1 MRTLSKSDFKLAREC
16 VTKLYYA
23 EMGYPRT
30 SDDDPY
36 LEMLAQGGYMVEF
49 LAKAHFADGITMHY
63 DRTDPVG
70 SAAETLEYLRRDRVT
85 LFEATILSGRM
96 LARIDILRKHGNRFE
111 LIEVKS
117 KSFEGDSL
125 DDGPM
130 GPFRGKRKP
139 HEILSK
145 WRPYLDDVAYQ
156 VHLLGTAFPGA
167 VIEPYLMMPDRSRS
181 TSIEGLP
188 RMFTLRR
195 GTSRGRER
203 EIVVG
208 FEGDAEAVRR
218 DKLLVRVDVSNEV
231 NDLLPAIRA
240 EAGRF
245 VALFGEDAVAREQQ
259 PISWSCRDCDFR
271 VGEEV
276 VPNGFKE
283 CWGDLA
289 SPTPHIFD
297 LWKFGSTRLDG
308 HPAGD
313 RMIERRTTSLY
324 DVTPDL
330 LVKKDGSAT
339 KDSGRQLV
347 QIEHS
352 RSGTEWVGRDLG
364 PALDALEYPLH
375 FIDFETSQLAVPYHA
390 GMRPYERVAFEWS
403 CHTIARPGDE
413 PRHAEWLNT
422 ADSWPNESFARS
434 LRDVLGDRGT
444 VLTWSHYEGNILAE
458 IHEQL
463 TRYQRGDAALIAWIA
478 AARERIVDLHKL
490 CVAGYF
496 HPAMGGRTSIKIVLD
511 ALWSS
516 DPEMRRQ
523 FERWGGGPA
532 VGGQSPYAALP
543 PVRIGDR
550 SLIVADGTGAMEAY
564 TAMLYG
570 LEREDPA
577 SCAAWRD
584 LLTRYCGLD
593 TFAMV
598 LIWDYWRRHTS

>member
-1 MRTLSKSDFKLAREC
+1 M
-16 VTKLYYA
+16 
-23 EMGYPRT
+23 
-30 SDDDPY
+30 
-36 LEMLAQGGYMVEF
+36 
-49 LAKAHFADGITMHY
+49 
-63 DRTDPVG
+63 
-70 SAAETLEYLRRDRVT
+70 
-85 LFEATILSGRM
+85 
-96 LARIDILRKHGNRFE
+96 
-111 LIEVKS
+111 
-117 KSFEGDSL
+117 
-125 DDGPM
+125 
-130 GPFRGKRKP
+130 
-139 HEILSK
+139 
-145 WRPYLDDVAYQ
+145 
-156 VHLLGTAFPGA
+156 
-167 VIEPYLMMPDRSRS
+167 
-181 TSIEGLP
+181 
-188 RMFTLRR
+188 
-195 GTSRGRER
+195 
-203 EIVVG
+203 
-208 FEGDAEAVRR
+208 
-218 DKLLVRVDVSNEV
+218 
-231 NDLLPAIRA
+231 
-240 EAGRF
+240 
-245 VALFGEDAVAREQQ
+245 AREQQ

-364 PALDALEYPLH
+364 PALDALESPLH

-390 GMRPYERVAFEWS
+390 GMRPYEREWRS
-403 CHTIARPGDE
+403 SGAVTPSRAPEMSRATPNRSTTRP
-413 PRHAEWLNT
+413 T
-422 ADSWPNESFARS
+422 AGPTSRLPGRW
-434 LRDVLGDRGT
+434 RDVLGDRGT
-444 VLTWSHYEGNILAE
+444 VLAWSHYEGNILAE

-490 CVAGYF
+490 FVAGYF

-523 FERWGGGPA
+523 FERWGGGAGGRRSIALCGAAARADRRSQLDRGGRHRCDGGLHRHALRTPTRRSRQLCRIEGICSPA
-532 VGGQSPYAALP
+532 IAVSTPSPWSSS
-543 PVRIGDR
+543 GT
-550 SLIVADGTGAMEAY
+550 TGAG
-564 TAMLYG
+564 TP
-570 LEREDPA
+570 RRPA
-577 SCAAWRD
+577 PSPHC
-584 LLTRYCGLD
+584 
-593 TFAMV
+593 
-598 LIWDYWRRHTS
+598 INRRVK